1 MDRQIENTL
10 EDRVRK
16 LNSVNLVSLCDMA
29 ECCRGSQ
36 QAAYLVFPTTFLQA
50 PSDTQPQYGSLE
62 AMHDLRATNTK
73 GREPLAVQD

>member
-1 MDRQIENTL
+1 
-10 EDRVRK
+10 
-16 LNSVNLVSLCDMA
+16 MA

-73 GREPLAVQD
+73 GREPLAEQD